1 MVLKL
6 IKRLLSKKTTM
17 MAETEQKKPEI
28 YHVWTKTERAG
39 QIVQIDEKAPRD
51 PQWAWFTDGTRIN
64 RKLMNEYLLT
74 TTSLNE
80 AKNTAKILGHETIE
94 SITPRNPQQHPPV
107 GAATAKNSPVIAA
120 QNVEPQKQVTA
131 EVNVMTAMLQKM
143 SAKNKAAMPVEVNL
157 PSKEVY
163 DMLIDQMDVEA
174 SELNEQIVLLIES
187 QIDNMKQKLNEQI
200 QLFTNNY
207 YNGRTNATTSTEQK
221 NAKSNPETK
230 RNAKNS

>member
-6 IKRLLSKKTTM
+6 IKRLLSKETTM

-39 QIVQIDEKAPRD
+39 QIVQIDEEAPRD
-51 PQWAWFTDGTRIN
+51 PQWVYFTDGTRIN
-64 RKLMNEYLLT
+64 RTLMNEYLLT

-80 AKNTAKILGHETIE
+80 AKNTSKILGHETIE
-94 SITPRNPQQHPPV
+94 SINPKTKTKPEPTQQPVIDNRPPV
-107 GAATAKNSPVIAA
+107 ADIATSESKT
-120 QNVEPQKQVTA
+120 VTA
-131 EVNVMTAMLQKM
+131 EVNVMMAMLQKM

-174 SELNEQIVLLIES
+174 EELNEQIVLLIES

-207 YNGRTNATTSTEQK
+207 YNGRTNTTSTKQK
-221 NAKSNPETK
+221 NASRNSETE
-230 RNAKNS
+230 RNA

>member
-6 IKRLLSKKTTM
+6 IKRLLSKETTM

-39 QIVQIDEKAPRD
+39 QIVQIDENAPKD
-51 PQWAWFTDGTRIN
+51 PQWVHFTDGTRIN

-80 AKNTAKILGHETIE
+80 AKNTSKVLGHVAIE
-94 SITPRNPQQHPPV
+94 STPLTKPEPTEQ
-107 GAATAKNSPVIAA
+107 PVIENRPPTVDMAA
-120 QNVEPQKQVTA
+120 GESKTVTA
-131 EVNVMTAMLQKM
+131 EMNVMMAMLQKM

-157 PSKEVY
+157 PSKQVY

-174 SELNEQIVLLIES
+174 GELNEQIVLLIES
-187 QIDNMKQKLNEQI
+187 QIDNMKQKLKEQI

-207 YNGRTNATTSTEQK
+207 YNGRTNTTSTKQK
-221 NAKSNPETK
+221 NAPRNSETE
-230 RNAKNS
+230 RDA

>member
-39 QIVQIDEKAPRD
+39 QIVQIDEEAPRD
-51 PQWAWFTDGTRIN
+51 PQWVQFTDGTRIN

-80 AKNTAKILGHETIE
+80 AKNTSKILGHETIE
-94 SITPRNPQQHPPV
+94 SIGPKKEQQHPPL
-107 GAATAKNSPVIAA
+107 GAATAENSPVIAA
-120 QNVEPQKQVTA
+120 QNIESQKQATT
-131 EVNVMTAMLQKM
+131 EVNVMMAMLQKM

-207 YNGRTNATTSTEQK
+207 YNGRTNTTSTKQK
-221 NAKSNPETK
+221 NASRNSETE
-230 RNAKNS
+230 RDA

>member
-6 IKRLLSKKTTM
+6 IKRLLSKETTM

-39 QIVQIDEKAPRD
+39 QIVQIDGDAPKD
-51 PQWAWFTDGTRIN
+51 PQWVYFTDGTRIN
-64 RKLMNEYLLT
+64 RTLMNEYLLT

-80 AKNTAKILGHETIE
+80 AKNTSKILGHESIE
-94 SITPRNPQQHPPV
+94 SINPKTKTKSEPTQQ
-107 GAATAKNSPVIAA
+107 PVIDNRPPMADMA
-120 QNVEPQKQVTA
+120 TGESKTVTT
-131 EVNVMTAMLQKM
+131 EVNVMMAMLQKM

-174 SELNEQIVLLIES
+174 EELNEQIVLLIES

-207 YNGRTNATTSTEQK
+207 YNGRTNTTSTKQK
-221 NAKSNPETK
+221 NASRNSETE
-230 RNAKNS
+230 RDA

>member
-6 IKRLLSKKTTM
+6 IKRLLSKETTM

-39 QIVQIDEKAPRD
+39 QIVQIDGDAPKD
-51 PQWAWFTDGTRIN
+51 PQWVYFTDGTRIN
-64 RKLMNEYLLT
+64 RTLMNEYLLT

-80 AKNTAKILGHETIE
+80 AKNTSKILGHETIE
-94 SITPRNPQQHPPV
+94 SINPKTKTKAEPTQQPIIDNRPPV
-107 GAATAKNSPVIAA
+107 ADMATGESKT
-120 QNVEPQKQVTA
+120 VTA
-131 EVNVMTAMLQKM
+131 EVNVMMAMLQKM

-174 SELNEQIVLLIES
+174 EELNEQIVLLIES

-207 YNGRTNATTSTEQK
+207 YNGRTNTTSTKQK
-221 NAKSNPETK
+221 NASRNSETE
-230 RNAKNS
+230 RNA

>member
-6 IKRLLSKKTTM
+6 IKRLLSKETTM

-39 QIVQIDEKAPRD
+39 QIVQIDEEAPRD
-51 PQWAWFTDGTRIN
+51 PQWVQFTDGTRIN
-64 RKLMNEYLLT
+64 RKLMNEYLLA

-80 AKNTAKILGHETIE
+80 AKNTSKILGHETIE
-94 SITPRNPQQHPPV
+94 SMGPKNVQQHPPL
-107 GAATAKNSPVIAA
+107 GTATAENSPVIAA
-120 QNVEPQKQVTA
+120 QKVEPQKQVTT
-131 EVNVMTAMLQKM
+131 EVNVMMAMLQKM

-163 DMLIDQMDVEA
+163 DMLIDQMDVE
-174 SELNEQIVLLIES
+174 SEELNGQIVLLIES
-187 QIDNMKQKLNEQI
+187 QIDNMKQKLKEQI

-207 YNGRTNATTSTEQK
+207 YNGRTNTTSTKQK
-221 NAKSNPETK
+221 NASRNSETE
-230 RNAKNS
+230 RDA